1 MGTVSGGG
9 GYSARR
15 IEHKREGI
23 QLLTLSG
30 LRMARQVLECLGFA
44 YLRRKKSLNKIRC
57 YFEFLSHT
65 AISKFGILKENEA
78 MTFIFT
84 TSKCS

>member
-15 IEHKREGI
+15 EKHKREGI
-23 QLLTLSG
+23 QLLALSG
-30 LRMARQVLECLGFA
+30 LRVARQVLECLGFA
-44 YLRRKKSLNKIRC
+44 YLRRKESLNKIRC
-57 YFEFLSHT
+57 YFEFLSHR
-65 AISKFGILKENEA
+65 AISNFGILKKNEA
-78 MTFIFT
+78 TTFIFI